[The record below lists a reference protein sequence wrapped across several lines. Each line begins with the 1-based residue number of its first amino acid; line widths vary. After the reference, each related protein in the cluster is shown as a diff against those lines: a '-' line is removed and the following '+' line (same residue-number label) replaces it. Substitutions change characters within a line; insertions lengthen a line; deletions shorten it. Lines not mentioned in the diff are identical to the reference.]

1 MIIIKCNLKI
11 LESLRKLMITKRLNV
26 LIGSGTSY
34 PAIKLMKDCKGTN
47 LQEQNEDLLQNVKD
61 VMESLIYG
69 SFDEKTGRVAD
80 TYTKFFA
87 KVLALIDESN
97 SRTVPKSVNIFT
109 TNYDLFIENAIDK
122 LLQTNNFIFNDGT
135 NGYFHKYLDGSN
147 YNRAVS
153 YRGLNDNYTDELTVI
168 NLLKPHGSINWV
180 KKDENIEVCNTIQ
193 QDFVKVPPTGVE
205 AEATFMN
212 NHFHEMLRIFQLEL
226 DKPQSVLLV
235 IGFSFQDKHIAKMVK
250 RALKNNELMVIVFA
264 YSEEALST
272 IKDNLGLKIIP
283 SNLYLISPNNFSVGD
298 KQLREFTLEVLI
310 DFLGSEAVYEPE

>member
-1 MIIIKCNLKI
+1 
-11 LESLRKLMITKRLNV
+11 MITKRLNV

-135 NGYFHKYLDGSN
+135 NGYFHKYW
-147 YNRAVS
+147 
-153 YRGLNDNYTDELTVI
+153 GLCG
-168 NLLKPHGSINWV
+168 H
-180 KKDENIEVCNTIQ
+180 
-193 QDFVKVPPTGVE
+193 
-205 AEATFMN
+205 
-212 NHFHEMLRIFQLEL
+212 
-226 DKPQSVLLV
+226 
-235 IGFSFQDKHIAKMVK
+235 
-250 RALKNNELMVIVFA
+250 
-264 YSEEALST
+264 
-272 IKDNLGLKIIP
+272 
-283 SNLYLISPNNFSVGD
+283 
-298 KQLREFTLEVLI
+298 
-310 DFLGSEAVYEPE
+310 